1 MANLR
6 TVKVLIKDDGTVEF
20 DQIGYKGKE
29 CQGDIQDLI
38 NAIGDEK
45 KTTKKPEYYK
55 DNEVHIRQS
64 RF

>member
-1 MANLR
+1 MAGFR
-6 TVKVLIKDDGTVEF
+6 TVTVLISDDGTVEF

-38 NAIGDEK
+38 SAIGDEK
-45 KTTKKPEYYK
+45 KVSKKPEYYK
-55 DNEVHIRQS
+55 DNKVQVKQ